1 MPKCSPTQQKA
12 EQRDFRHAVLSKAI
26 NLSYA
31 LLPWTAAFFAVFVLA
46 LLVRA
51 YRIGELPFGWH
62 VDEAGMAYDMYS
74 LIHYGTDRYYKFN
87 PVYFIHFGGGQHALY
102 GYVCAFFMKLFGLS
116 LSVIRIPAV
125 LSGMVTWLFGT
136 LILREYFEKKFTL
149 LGSFMIAVLPCFIL
163 QSRIGL
169 ESLLFLSTST
179 AALYFMILSVRKEK
193 WWLYGLTGCAFGISL
208 YTYAVSYL
216 VVPIFLVLML
226 SYLLYLKKLRWKY
239 VLSMGVP
246 LAILAAPLILMI
258 IINTFELPE
267 IATVYITI
275 PRLPEYRGSEV
286 SLKKL
291 LHNIPGV
298 VQSFFFKD
306 DRAYNSLDGY
316 FTMYVV
322 SIPFIL
328 LGVQKAAVEAVRTI
342 REKKYTVAAPML
354 FWLTAQTLMGLLID
368 EPNVNKLNGVFFSL
382 LFFAVYGIWYAWKLL
397 QKKKSKTIFL
407 AAVTGA
413 YTCFFVSFACYYF
426 GPYTEETFP
435 LTDFADCYDDILD
448 EYADV
453 IGDHNV
459 YVNAKYIYYA
469 LGEKLPPQEM
479 QVIELG
485 EESRGNVYFVHP
497 REVDENGF
505 YILIGKESILDELRE
520 IGFTIKN
527 EGFYT
532 VCYKE

>member
-1 MPKCSPTQQKA
+1 
-12 EQRDFRHAVLSKAI
+12 
-26 NLSYA
+26 
-31 LLPWTAAFFAVFVLA
+31 
-46 LLVRA
+46 
-51 YRIGELPFGWH
+51 
-62 VDEAGMAYDMYS
+62 
-74 LIHYGTDRYYKFN
+74 
-87 PVYFIHFGGGQHALY
+87 
-102 GYVCAFFMKLFGLS
+102 
-116 LSVIRIPAV
+116 
-125 LSGMVTWLFGT
+125 MVTWLFGT

-267 IATVYITI
+267 IATIYITI

-286 SLKKL
+286 SLRNI
-291 LHNIPGV
+291 LHNIPSV
-298 VQSFFFKD
+298 IQSYFFKD
-306 DRAYNSLDGY
+306 DRAYNSVDNY
-316 FTMYVV
+316 FTMYVISV
-322 SIPFIL
+322 PFVL
-328 LGVQKAAVEAVRTI
+328 LGIQKGAVQLARTFKS
-342 REKKYTVAAPML
+342 RKYTVAAPML

>member
-1 MPKCSPTQQKA
+1 
-12 EQRDFRHAVLSKAI
+12 
-26 NLSYA
+26 
-31 LLPWTAAFFAVFVLA
+31 
-46 LLVRA
+46 
-51 YRIGELPFGWH
+51 
-62 VDEAGMAYDMYS
+62 
-74 LIHYGTDRYYKFN
+74 
-87 PVYFIHFGGGQHALY
+87 
-102 GYVCAFFMKLFGLS
+102 
-116 LSVIRIPAV
+116 
-125 LSGMVTWLFGT
+125 
-136 LILREYFEKKFTL
+136 
-149 LGSFMIAVLPCFIL
+149 
-163 QSRIGL
+163 
-169 ESLLFLSTST
+169 
-179 AALYFMILSVRKEK
+179 
-193 WWLYGLTGCAFGISL
+193 
-208 YTYAVSYL
+208 
-216 VVPIFLVLML
+216 
-226 SYLLYLKKLRWKY
+226 
-239 VLSMGVP
+239 
-246 LAILAAPLILMI
+246 
-258 IINTFELPE
+258 
-267 IATVYITI
+267 
-275 PRLPEYRGSEV
+275 
-286 SLKKL
+286 
-291 LHNIPGV
+291 
-298 VQSFFFKD
+298 
-306 DRAYNSLDGY
+306 
-316 FTMYVV
+316 
-322 SIPFIL
+322 
-328 LGVQKAAVEAVRTI
+328 
-342 REKKYTVAAPML
+342 ML

-426 GPYTEETFP
+426 GPYTEATFP

>member
-1 MPKCSPTQQKA
+1 M
-12 EQRDFRHAVLSKAI
+12 
-26 NLSYA
+26 
-31 LLPWTAAFFAVFVLA
+31 
-46 LLVRA
+46 
-51 YRIGELPFGWH
+51 
-62 VDEAGMAYDMYS
+62 
-74 LIHYGTDRYYKFN
+74 
-87 PVYFIHFGGGQHALY
+87 
-102 GYVCAFFMKLFGLS
+102 
-116 LSVIRIPAV
+116 
-125 LSGMVTWLFGT
+125 
-136 LILREYFEKKFTL
+136 
-149 LGSFMIAVLPCFIL
+149 
-163 QSRIGL
+163 
-169 ESLLFLSTST
+169 
-179 AALYFMILSVRKEK
+179 
-193 WWLYGLTGCAFGISL
+193 
-208 YTYAVSYL
+208 
-216 VVPIFLVLML
+216 
-226 SYLLYLKKLRWKY
+226 
-239 VLSMGVP
+239 
-246 LAILAAPLILMI
+246 AILAAPLILMI

-286 SLKKL
+286 SLKNL

-342 REKKYTVAAPML
+342 REKKYTVVAPML

>member
-1 MPKCSPTQQKA
+1 MSEKKKKLIWA
-12 EQRDFRHAVLSKAI
+12 
-26 NLSYA
+26 
-31 LLPWTAAFFAVFVLA
+31 AAFAAVFALA
-46 LLVRA
+46 LFVRV
-51 YRIGELPFGWH
+51 YRIGELPYGWN
-62 VDEAGMAYDMYS
+62 VDEAGMAYDVYS
-74 LIHYGTDRYYKFN
+74 LIQYGTDRYYKFN
-87 PVYFIHFGGGQHALY
+87 PVYFINFGGGQSVLY
-102 GYVCAFFMKLFGLS
+102 GYTCAVFMKLFGLS
-116 LSVIRIPAV
+116 LTVARIPAV
-125 LSGMVTWLFGT
+125 LSGMAVWLFGT
-136 LILREYFEKKFTL
+136 LILREYFSKKFTVI
-149 LGSFMIAVLPCFIL
+149 GSFLIAVMPCFIM

-169 ESLLFLSTST
+169 DCLLFLGVSTM
-179 AALYFMILSVRKEK
+179 AVYFWLLAIRKES
-193 WWLYGLTGCAFGISL
+193 WYLYALTGIILGLSL
-208 YTYAVSYL
+208 YTYALSYL
-216 VVPIFLVLML
+216 AVPIFLLCMIF
-226 SYLLYLKKLRWKY
+226 YLLYLGKMKWKY
-239 VLSMGVP
+239 LFSMGIP
-246 LAILAAPLILMI
+246 LAVLASPLILLI
-258 IINTFELPE
+258 IINTFEWPE

-286 SLKKL
+286 SLKNL